1 MVIFIVDLNHDLVS
15 SLGDNNQTRQ
25 KPPIGD
31 FNLLGYHHR
40 SMIVITS
47 LAHCLA
53 NYPIPRKLP
62 HTIPSSHLAP
72 RILPSPR

>member
-1 MVIFIVDLNHDLVS
+1 VDTFTQKTVGLYSEIQMVIFIVDLNHDLVS

-31 FNLLGYHHR
+31 FNLLGYDHR

-53 NYPIPRKLP
+53 
-62 HTIPSSHLAP
+62 
-72 RILPSPR
+72 

>member
-31 FNLLGYHHR
+31 FNLLGYYHQ
-40 SMIVITS
+40 SVI
-47 LAHCLA
+47 LAMWTTITDGATPWYLHV
-53 NYPIPRKLP
+53 RKLLRAV
-62 HTIPSSHLAP
+62 HDGTKLMKT
-72 RILPSPR
+72 L